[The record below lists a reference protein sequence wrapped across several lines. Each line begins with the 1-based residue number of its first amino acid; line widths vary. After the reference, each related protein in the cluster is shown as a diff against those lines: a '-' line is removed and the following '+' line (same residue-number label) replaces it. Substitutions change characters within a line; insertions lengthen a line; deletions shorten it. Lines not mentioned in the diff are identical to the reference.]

1 MHILSKCAIM
11 NCYYEILYPFSGE
24 RVLKLHLRRS
34 DNRKGFTLVEL
45 TVVLAILAILAAM
58 IGGALTAWVRLS
70 RFEKNEANARTVY
83 QAAQIAMTRRQ
94 AAGTLE
100 DWLKRAAAE
109 GVLGAGYG
117 GQDQQVQK
125 RVRALFYDRQNPD
138 TAAGRLVRELLDD
151 YTYDASLW
159 DASLCVEVDVTS
171 GRVYSVFYA
180 SGEDRLRFGEP
191 LDITDRSYE
200 HRRGESLVGYY
211 GTGLVDVVS
220 LKQIK
225 LKVRSQQLVN
235 GETLTMNWS
244 GNSRG
249 QDMDVTYEVVFYD
262 ADADKK
268 LFSVQVDL
276 LTQSLDPAVQF
287 SRSNPVAML
296 PVTRYNADGSVAGEK
311 TCLFPLSYE
320 GGRFTLTLDAMM
332 SADILEK
339 AGDEGIRTGSL
350 FSITRFVDG
359 PVQLEATVQAFPN
372 EQGEQEYT
380 PSKVSSP
387 SNQENAL
394 FGGVSANKA
403 TLSAFRHLYNLRFA
417 GEGQLTAVFGKKR
430 LDWTDGSVVVYQ
442 PSELGKPPQASIPG
456 ADKAVAFPAIPEWK
470 QNQTLAGSGAVLRN
484 VQLRTESVAGEAL
497 YAGLFSVN
505 RGTIENLTLEN
516 PDMAVNLAKAY
527 ADKAAVDAAV
537 NAAAQGIGAAQKR
550 DMFLPSLRGAGA
562 LCGLNTGTITG
573 CKLDLTGTGARVAA
587 AVAFGENP
595 AADDA
600 ATDKQVL
607 YQEGTNTVQVGEVR
621 GVGGL
626 AGIVRSA
633 VTGEA
638 SGTCT
643 VTGLT
648 VTGRAD
654 SSGVIGLLV
663 PLQAEPASTDKT
675 EHAHYNTAST
685 GYLPVGIGG
694 AAGVV
699 AVPKNAFGTVSCG
712 VNVTGNGYTGGVAGS
727 MLGVKEAVA
736 FSGLEVTGNG
746 SVTAS
751 RSWTGGSLG
760 QFFGGVTGYLN
771 HAALE
776 KAVSAA
782 GAGRYSLEVDHA
794 TSGTR
799 LTGDTLPGLLKGDF
813 VGGIAGFARNATLKQ
828 CSTVQGRVTLSGG
841 AGITAR
847 GFVLGRRFV
856 GGLLGGSSAS
866 SFTLAS
872 GANNSHVFG
881 QRYVGGIVAVNGSG
895 CTVANAV
902 NNGLV
907 AGIGENA
914 AYVGGIAG
922 IHDGSWGGDG
932 SAVLES
938 CSVVWNQEFLTGEE
952 RLETY
957 YHLLAQLGADQADF
971 VGGLAGYVGKNG
983 SIKTPDDMTV
993 VLVGRDFVGGLAGCL
1008 AKNAGTLE
1016 TTAVEG
1022 RVLGRDCV
1030 GGLLGFSG
1038 KGELPNDM
1046 VSAVVNVRGH
1056 DYVGGV
1062 LGAWVT
1068 DKPKDFQRAR
1078 TTRAVG
1084 TVSGDS
1090 MVGGVAGYLRSA
1102 ASVAGTG
1109 ADEAEQLR
1117 SLLPKFENGVLT
1129 LPGGGSGPAVSLTG
1143 FANQCAVSGGSFTGG
1158 VVGIC
1163 EGAVTLSGAS
1173 NSGRLQCAVTGDFSG
1188 ETANAVQTL
1197 ARWDDTLNDR
1207 ITLWNTDGWELD
1219 RAAFLG
1225 VVIGL
1230 CGEQAALTDCTNSGV
1245 VYGTANGVGGIA
1257 GLNLGALQGCTNSAS
1272 QGDSFKTMVGGIAGV
1287 NGGRVFNCTTSACC
1301 AVTAVQ
1307 HAGGAVGVNL
1317 KNGSLELQAGNLLA
1331 SVSASSQCAGG
1342 AVGTNLGTI
1351 TAAEVGSQSGGLTVT
1366 AVDNAGGVAGDNR
1379 GTIQGA
1385 LTVHAGVS
1393 VTARRDNAGGVAG
1406 LNSGTVSNA
1415 GGTLQSSAAVRTNGS
1430 YAGGIAGLNTGTIT
1444 GAQGGGTISAARN
1457 AGGIAGRNEGT
1468 IQNGLGGGTITAL
1481 GGAAGGVTAVNA
1493 GTVNDTAVKSAVVH
1507 GYDEA
1512 IGLVAA
1518 VNESN
1523 EKQSGTITGVTV
1535 SGGTLRGKAAVAG
1548 GIAGHNQGTVQN
1560 STVTAITD
1568 LTGLSAR
1575 GGSLTLGGAVGRNGG
1590 AVSGITSEV
1599 SLTDDSGN
1607 YQHLGGVAGE
1617 NNGILNQCVWTG
1629 TLDAAASRDK
1639 CTLGGIVGLN
1649 TGTASGCAVGGS
1661 GIVQAAG
1668 SFNGDES
1675 YSPEQMLASASHVGG
1690 IAGQNT
1696 GTLENCL
1703 LGTADVLTKVSAKYG
1718 FVGGVAGSNS
1728 GTITGCGGI
1737 SGEIETLLNTL
1748 DTRYADAV
1756 AMMKTGSYQSLCG
1769 TDVVKQYNNADYIY
1783 TDTANRCVVALR
1795 GGTGTDR
1802 GEGDLGGITGYNTD
1816 SGLLT
1821 GCATGKWMVYGDN
1834 VTRSSAVG
1842 GLIGRNESNRD
1853 NRVLMNFAAVRRY
1866 TAGWNQTRDVS
1877 QDKDDWN
1884 NEHAVVYAGTGV
1896 YQRNTYYNDY
1906 VDNECFVGGVIG
1918 VQENRTGTSWT
1929 LSEIINAGS
1938 VFNSRSNYQGGIIA
1952 HWKGNSG
1959 TLKNA
1964 ANFGGIYTNA
1974 NTRMVEGKDTS
1985 NGAAGGIVSYVYN
1998 PNNGASMNIVGCENH
2013 GEIRYFTQDSNAGSN
2028 ECAGIVG
2035 KASVLSAADSL
2046 TINIVDC
2053 VNTGVI
2059 YSRSLAVGIFGWLG
2073 GGNVEGVTLNFVR
2086 CRNFGT
2092 DFHVANFS
2100 GDSANARMAGILG
2113 ARQHKSREL
2122 PAPTTF
2128 TDCFTLYDHNGEGG
2142 DEWRLMGAT
2151 EKTPS
2156 GEINTLNFTVTNCYY
2171 MDAES
2176 FAQSPL
2182 TGGLGRDSGQPTNE
2196 ELPYIA
2202 SYRLLDCFDSDSVK
2216 DVTNQKRSP
2225 DFEGWVYRML
2235 DGFDSQEKFQNTR
2248 INTKTT
2254 NLHAKFTLTLNFSEP
2269 VTITSVAAVQQFQGS
2284 YPIKHSFKLLNVP
2297 DAGTVTSKP
2306 VQDDLVETPV
2316 YQDETGYTTS
2326 SLTIELG
2333 NVGDH
2338 PSNKEARGREWM
2350 GISELVITTREGY
2363 PLRLKADAANTV
2375 DGARLYAGKDSTAA
2389 EKPFFAAYLDACGM
2403 KDIDPLTSHIVA
2415 DGPFDSGSIWKFIR
2429 NANDTH
2435 GALLLD
2441 FASTNGKTVP
2451 AMADVTDEVL
2461 RAYYALLDER
2471 ELGAP
2476 QNIQVRRSEE
2486 TANIYGRYEVSW
2498 QPPARGSA
2506 TSYVVTIYHGEHGAD
2521 KSTFQ
2526 QLGEPF
2532 TVYETRATFAS
2543 NADLCGQDAY
2553 VKVLAVNGSNTAP
2566 AVEPSASSDVF
2577 TFAQAMPTPKV
2588 TIRLEEGSQY
2598 LVLEPETVQWL
2609 EANADAL
2616 GDWKVVAQLVST
2628 SKTVTFTPSP
2638 TKKQPNGEM
2647 RSFVGPV
2654 TSATALRAWAEP
2666 GEGLR
2671 SWYRSEQLN
2680 EPVSV
2685 PQKYPAGTLTAK
2697 AAVTGNS
2704 DRTLA
2709 VQVDFTFNRTGV
2721 IPPVYQALLL
2731 AKCTDAKLKIG
2742 DASLE
2747 NEYVVVAQSEPVTM
2761 QETRHVVFD
2770 DLPAALWQSYDIGT
2784 LTVVVL
2790 PVSSGSGPVYTW
2802 RTATQNEVTN
2812 AMKQSADPVWK
2823 QGWQII
2829 AGEDGFTFRRS
2840 TPLQEAATSGT
2851 SESLWRSDGFGL
2863 SLLDEVSIW
2872 EATAYVQDGALQYDF
2887 SWDAVD
2893 NATGYEVTLEGK
2905 ISDTDDIWETIAI
2918 PQVSGTALNG
2928 VPADGWQYSAV
2939 RLTVTAMGSGK
2950 LGRTTVKIFD
2960 DLVQRLP
2967 AVAAPSA
2974 ALDEQRSKLEYTIR
2988 WLPLEGV
2995 PADALKAYEVF
3006 AVKLD
3011 ENGSPAADPVS
3022 LGTTT
3027 NTELKVD
3034 LERYYLPGTRLN
3046 LYVTAKAS
3054 DGQTRY
3060 VDSLPGGVTL
3070 LPVANRL
3077 ARPQITGMTLTVEG
3091 GAAVTADTTVPAGL
3105 LYNGLELGVTVNDP
3119 GASVDHKVQVWYYD
3133 TLEAANA
3140 AATAGPSGSGRL
3152 LDRAGLSQTLVATWE
3167 DAGKYMVVGV
3177 QAFNQSD
3184 VSSFW
3189 TYQVYSVP
3197 LPTMQLPS
3205 CAPEINIVTQSVP
3218 ITVGDGSDSLPAMK
3232 LRAVEWRRPT
3242 IAAEAAE
3249 TYTVTLTHAGNGILP
3264 LTITIRVNRDG
3275 SIAGITQPNEN
3286 GWTETITGQYRDS
3299 NGASP
3304 TFTMTLRPTVSE
3316 LRETTGDGE
3325 SRVVGY
3331 RVTLADIADFDQSVQ
3346 DAASLNRVFTS
3357 QAAVTAAP
3365 AAGTTPG
3372 TPPLLAS
3379 SGTETVNVQPNN

>member
-1 MHILSKCAIM
+1 M
-11 NCYYEILYPFSGE
+11 
-24 RVLKLHLRRS
+24 
-34 DNRKGFTLVEL
+34 
-45 TVVLAILAILAAM
+45 VLAILAILAAM

-100 DWLKRAAAE
+100 DWLKRAATE

-125 RVRALFYDRQNPD
+125 RVRALFYDRQDPD
-138 TAAGRLVRELLDD
+138 TAAGRLVRELLDE

-249 QDMDVTYEVVFYD
+249 QDMDVTYEVVFCD
-262 ADADKK
+262 ADAGRK

-276 LTQSLDPAVQF
+276 LAQSLDPAVQF

-296 PVTRYNADGSVAGEK
+296 PVTRYNADGSAAGEE

-339 AGDEGIRTGSL
+339 AREEGIRTGSL

-394 FGGVSANKA
+394 FGGVSANKV

-417 GEGQLTAVFGKKR
+417 GNGQLTAVFSKKR

-442 PSELGKPPQASIPG
+442 PSELGKPPQASIPS

-470 QNQTLAGSGAVLRN
+470 LNQTLAGGGAVLRN
-484 VQLRTESVAGEAL
+484 VQLRTESVAGEDL
-497 YAGLFSVN
+497 YAGLFGVN
-505 RGTIENLTLEN
+505 RGTITNLTLEN

-537 NAAAQGIGAAQKR
+537 NAAAQGTGAAQKR

-573 CKLDLTGTGARVAA
+573 CKLDLTGAGARVAA

-595 AADDA
+595 AADNA

-607 YQEGTNTVQVGEVR
+607 YQEGSNTVQVGEVR

-633 VTGEA
+633 VNGEA

-648 VTGRAD
+648 VTGKAD

-663 PLQAEPASTDKT
+663 PLQAEPVSTDKT
-675 EHAHYNTAST
+675 ERTHYNMAST

-694 AAGVV
+694 AAGVA
-699 AVPKNAFGTVSCG
+699 AVPQNAFGTVSCG

-727 MLGVKEAVA
+727 MLGVEEAVA

-751 RSWTGGSLG
+751 RSWTGGRLG

-771 HAALE
+771 HATLE

-813 VGGIAGFARNATLKQ
+813 VGGIAGFARNAALHQ
-828 CSTVQGRVTLSGG
+828 CSTVQGRVTVSGG

-872 GANNSHVFG
+872 GVNNSHVFG

-895 CTVANAV
+895 CTVADAV
-902 NNGLV
+902 SNGLV

-932 SAVLES
+932 SAVLEN

-952 RLETY
+952 RLQTY

-983 SIKTPDDMTV
+983 SIRTPGDMTV

-1008 AKNAGTLE
+1008 ASNAGTLE

-1038 KGELPNDM
+1038 KGKLPDDM

-1056 DYVGGV
+1056 YYVGGV

-1068 DKPKDFQRAR
+1068 DNPRDFRRAK

-1090 MVGGVAGYLRSA
+1090 MVGGVAGCLRSA
-1102 ASVAGTG
+1102 ASMEGTG
-1109 ADEAEQLR
+1109 ADEAERLR
-1117 SLLPKFENGVLT
+1117 SLLPNFENGVLT

-1143 FANQCAVSGGSFTGG
+1143 FVNQCAVSGGSFTGG
-1158 VVGIC
+1158 VVGVC

-1173 NSGRLQCAVTGDFSG
+1173 NSGRLQCAVTGVFSG
-1188 ETANAVQTL
+1188 ETANAVPTL
-1197 ARWDDTLNDR
+1197 AQLNDAFFAD
-1207 ITLWNTDGWELD
+1207 TD

-1225 VVIGL
+1225 GVIGL
-1230 CGEQAALTDCTNSGV
+1230 CGEQAVLTGCTNSGV

-1257 GLNLGALQGCTNSAS
+1257 GLNLGALSACTSLAS

-1287 NGGRVFNCTTSACC
+1287 NGGRVFNCAASAGC

-1317 KNGSLELQAGNLLA
+1317 KNGSLELSAGGLLA

-1342 AVGTNLGTI
+1342 AAGTNLGVI
-1351 TAAEVGSQSGGLTVT
+1351 TAAEVGSQSGSLTVS

-1379 GTIQGA
+1379 GTIRGA

-1393 VTARRDNAGGVAG
+1393 VTARRNSAGGVAG
-1406 LNSGTVSNA
+1406 VNSGTVSND

-1444 GAQGGGTISAARN
+1444 GAAGGGTISAARN

-1481 GGAAGGVTAVNA
+1481 GGAAGGVTAFNA
-1493 GTVNDTAVKSAVVH
+1493 GTVNGTAVKSAVVH

-1518 VNESN
+1518 VNE
-1523 EKQSGTITGVTV
+1523 QSGTITGVTV
-1535 SGGTLRGKAAVAG
+1535 SGGTLKGKAAMAG
-1548 GIAGHNQGTVQN
+1548 GIAGRNQGMVQN
-1560 STVTAITD
+1560 STVTDITGLAD
-1568 LTGLSAR
+1568 LSAR
-1575 GGSLTLGGAVGRNGG
+1575 SGSLTLGGAVGRNESGT
-1590 AVSGITSEV
+1590 VSGIHSTV

-1617 NNGILNQCVWTG
+1617 NNGTLLSCVWTG
-1629 TLDAAASRDK
+1629 RLDAAASRDQ

-1703 LGTADVLTKVSAKYG
+1703 LGTADGLTEVSAKYG

-1728 GTITGCGGI
+1728 GIITGCGGI
-1737 SGEIETLLNTL
+1737 SEPVKTLLNTL
-1748 DTRYADAV
+1748 DTQYASAV
-1756 AMMKTGSYQSLCG
+1756 TMMKTGSYESLCG
-1769 TDVVKQYNNADYIY
+1769 TDVVKQYNSADNVY
-1783 TDTANRCVVALR
+1783 TDTANRCVAALR
-1795 GGTGTDR
+1795 GGTGADR
-1802 GEGDLGGITGYNTD
+1802 GEGYLGGITGYNTD
-1816 SGLLT
+1816 TGCLT
-1821 GCATGKWMVYGDN
+1821 RCATGKWMVYGDN

-1866 TAGWNQTRDVS
+1866 TAGWNQARDVS
-1877 QDKDDWN
+1877 QDKDDRD
-1884 NEHAVVYAGTGV
+1884 NEHAVVYGGTGKFS
-1896 YQRNTYYNDY
+1896 TAGGFNDF

-1918 VQENRTGTSWT
+1918 VQENRTGTDWT

-1938 VFNSRSNYQGGIIA
+1938 VFNSRSNYQGGVIA

-1974 NTRMVEGKDTS
+1974 NTRMLREQNKETS
-1985 NGAAGGIVSYVYN
+1985 NGAAAGIVSYVFN
-1998 PNNGASMNIVGCENH
+1998 PNNGASINIVGCENH
-2013 GEIRYFTQDSNAGSN
+2013 GEIRYFKQDSNAGSN

-2035 KASVLSAADSL
+2035 KASMLSTADSV

-2073 GGNVEGVTLNFVR
+2073 GGSVDGVTLNFVR

-2100 GDSANARMAGILG
+2100 GNNTNYRIAGILG
-2113 ARQHKSREL
+2113 ARQYNKTGT
-2122 PAPTTF
+2122 PGPTTF
-2128 TDCFTLYDHNGEGG
+2128 TDCFTLYDHNEEGG

-2151 EKTPS
+2151 EKIP
-2156 GEINTLNFTVTNCYY
+2156 GGAFNTLNFTVTNCYY
-2171 MDAES
+2171 MDAAS

-2182 TGGLGRDSGQPTNE
+2182 TDGLNRDSGQSTNE

-2202 SYRLLDCFDSDSVK
+2202 SYRLLDCFDSDPGQ
-2216 DVTNQKRSP
+2216 DVTNQNRSP
-2225 DFEGWVYRML
+2225 DFESWVYRML
-2235 DGFDSQEKFQNTR
+2235 DGFASQQKFQNTR
-2248 INTKTT
+2248 INTNTT
-2254 NLHAKFTLTLNFSEP
+2254 NLHAKFTLTLDFSEP
-2269 VTITSVAAVQQFQGS
+2269 VTITSVAAVQQFAGS
-2284 YPIKHSFKLLNVP
+2284 YPIKHSFKVLDVP
-2297 DAGTVTSKP
+2297 GTGTVTSDPVRNDP
-2306 VQDDLVETPV
+2306 VQTTI
-2316 YQDETGYTTS
+2316 YQDEVGFATS

-2338 PSNKEARGREWM
+2338 PNGILEDAWGREWM
-2350 GISELVITTREGY
+2350 GISELVITTKEGY

-2375 DGARLYAGKDSTAA
+2375 EGARLYAGVDSAAA

-2403 KDIDPLTSHIVA
+2403 KDIDPRTSRIVA

-2441 FASTNGKTVP
+2441 FASTNEKTVP
-2451 AMADVTDEVL
+2451 AMADVTDEAL
-2461 RAYYALLDER
+2461 QAYYALLDGR

-2521 KSTFQ
+2521 PAAFR

-2543 NADLCGQDAY
+2543 SAGLCGQDAY
-2553 VKVLAVNGSNTAP
+2553 VKVLAVNDSAAVP
-2566 AVEPSASSDVF
+2566 AVEPSACSAVF

-2588 TIRLEEGSQY
+2588 TIRLEEGKQY

-2628 SKTVTFTPSP
+2628 SKNVTFTPS

-2647 RSFVGPV
+2647 RRDIGTV

-2685 PQKYPAGTLTAK
+2685 PKKYPLGTLTAT

-2709 VQVDFTFNRTGV
+2709 VQVDFTFDRTGV

-2731 AKCTDAKLKIG
+2731 AKCTDASLKTG
-2742 DASLE
+2742 DVSLE

-2761 QETRHVVFD
+2761 QETRHVVFE

-2784 LTVVVL
+2784 LTAVVL

-2802 RTATQNEVTN
+2802 RTATQDEVTA
-2812 AMKQSADPVWK
+2812 AMKKSDDPVWE

-2829 AGEDGFTFRRS
+2829 AGEDGFTFRLS
-2840 TPLQEAATSGT
+2840 TPLKEAAASGT
-2851 SESLWRSDGFGL
+2851 TEPLWRSDGFGL
-2863 SLLDEVSIW
+2863 SLLDAVSIG
-2872 EATAYVQDGALQYDF
+2872 EATAYVQDGALRYDF
-2887 SWDAVD
+2887 IWNAVD

-2905 ISDTDDIWETIAI
+2905 ISDTEDIWETIAI
-2918 PQVSGTALNG
+2918 PPVSGTALNG

-2939 RLTVTAMGSGK
+2939 RLTVTAMGSGR
-2950 LGRTTVKIFD
+2950 LGRTTVKIFNE
-2960 DLVQRLP
+2960 LVQRLP

-2988 WLPLEGV
+2988 WLPLEGT
-2995 PADALKAYEVF
+2995 PADALECYEVF
-3006 AVKLD
+3006 AVQLD
-3011 ENGSPAADPVS
+3011 ENGSPAAAPVS
-3022 LGTTT
+3022 LGTTG
-3027 NTELKVD
+3027 NTEWKVD
-3034 LERYYLPGTRLN
+3034 LEQYAGTRLN

-3077 ARPQITGMTLTVEG
+3077 AMPQITGMTLTVEG
-3091 GAAVTADTTVPAGL
+3091 GAVTADTTVSAEQ
-3105 LYNGLELGVTVNDP
+3105 LYSKLDLGVTVNDP
-3119 GASVDHKVQVWYYD
+3119 GASVDYKVQVWYYD
-3133 TLEAANA
+3133 TLEAAKTA
-3140 AATAGPSGSGRL
+3140 ADAGPSGPGRL
-3152 LDRAGLSQTLVATWE
+3152 RDGVGLSRTLAATWE

-3189 TYQVYSVP
+3189 TYQVYSIP
-3197 LPTMQLPS
+3197 LPAMQLPS

-3218 ITVGDGSDSLPAMK
+3218 ITVGDGSDTLPAMK

-3249 TYTVTLTHAGNGILP
+3249 TYTVTLTHARNGIRP
-3264 LTITIRVNRDG
+3264 LTITIKVNRDG
-3275 SIAGITQPNEN
+3275 SIADITPTNE
-3286 GWTETITGQYRDS
+3286 WTETITGRYQDK

-3331 RVTLADIADFDQSVQ
+3331 RVTLADIADFDQSVK
-3346 DAASLNRVFTS
+3346 DAMNWQTLNRVFTS